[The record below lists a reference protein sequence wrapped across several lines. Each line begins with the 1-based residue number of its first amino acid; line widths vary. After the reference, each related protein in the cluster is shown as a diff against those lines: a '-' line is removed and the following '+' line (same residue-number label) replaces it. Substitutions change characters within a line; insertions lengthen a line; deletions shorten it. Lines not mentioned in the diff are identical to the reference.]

1 MKATFPESA
10 DAVWSLTVRFTHWAV
25 ATGVMVNFFNESGYW
40 HRLLGYAC
48 IVFVLFRLVDGLWLT
63 RRAASKFFVPGFSDI
78 RSHLHE
84 IRTGQVADHRG
95 HNPLGQLAV
104 YVMWLLIMLLGFTG
118 WLSRTDMYWGED
130 WPVQIHEILSSLLQA
145 MVVLHMLAVLLMSR
159 LQHKNLIKA
168 IIKG

>member
-1 MKATFPESA
+1 MKAIFPESA
-10 DAVWSLTVRFTHWAV
+10 DSAWSLTVRLTHWAV

-48 IVFVLFRLVDGLWLT
+48 ILFVLFRLVDGLWLT
-63 RRAASKFFVPGFSDI
+63 RRAASRFFLPKFSGIS
-78 RSHLHE
+78 SHLHE
-84 IRTGQVADHRG
+84 IRTGQVADHHG

-118 WLSRTDMYWGED
+118 WLSRTDLYWGED
-130 WPVQIHEILSSLLQA
+130 LPVQVHEILSNLLQA
-145 MVVLHMLAVLLMSR
+145 MVVLHLLAVLLMSR
-159 LQHKNLIKA
+159 LQRKNLIKA